1 MKLLF
6 SNAWLRR
13 KIASDRDIE
22 TEAGRSLTSPPIEE
36 IESGKVAVMPARNVT
51 QMRIALGTFVHQLRQ
66 RDGLTLQE
74 LATRADVSENELRQV
89 ETNPSYTAGPRLIHK
104 LSRFFGMPLSNLYQ
118 MSGRTYAVERR
129 LYNEAMQYAAHSDD
143 VTPLTDDQLEVLN
156 GFVSVLTQL
165 AEEDSSMEHGIHD

>member
-6 SNAWLRR
+6 SNEWLRR
-13 KIASDRDIE
+13 KITGDRDVE

-36 IESGKVAVMPARNVT
+36 IESGKEAIMPARNVT

-66 RDGLTLQE
+66 REGLTLQE

-89 ETNPSYTAGPRLIHK
+89 ETNSSYTAGPRLIHK
-104 LSRFFGMPLSNLYQ
+104 LSRYFGMPMNNLYQ

-129 LYNEAMQYAAHSDD
+129 LYNEAMRWAAHSDD
-143 VTPLTDDQLEVLN
+143 VTPLTNDQLEALN
-156 GFVSVLTQL
+156 GFVAVLTQL
-165 AEEDSSMEHGIHD
+165 AEEDSSVEHGIHD

>member
-6 SNAWLRR
+6 SNEWLRR
-13 KIASDRDIE
+13 KIAGDPDIE

-36 IESGKVAVMPARNVT
+36 IESGKEAVMPARNVT

-74 LATRADVSENELRQV
+74 LAIKADVSESELRQV

-104 LSRFFGMPLSNLYQ
+104 LSHHFGTPLTNLYQ
-118 MSGRTYAVERR
+118 LSGRTHAVERR
-129 LYNEAMQYAAHSDD
+129 LYNEAVRYAAHSDD
-143 VTPLTDDQLEVLN
+143 VTPLSHEQLQALN
-156 GFVSVLTQL
+156 GFVAVLNQL
-165 AEEDSSMEHGIHD
+165 ADEGSSMEHGVHD